1 MQGLG
6 AERQRDHQLQLGT
19 NNQHRQA
26 ISVLKFDKQGSI
38 LSAGDNSGQIV
49 LFKYNSEGGE
59 MLCDESQPKDE
70 KVKYPCIKY
79 MMQFPGFE

>member
-1 MQGLG
+1 M
-6 AERQRDHQLQLGT
+6 QLGT

-59 MLCDESQPKDE
+59 MLCDESQPRDE